1 MYYVFW
7 ILKEMQKGEK
17 KIYGEQL
24 QKKSIYNIF
33 LSHLLFIENSDVSYY
48 DFFGS
53 LRSNMV
59 KTALLAQQNL
69 FNLNAWSS
77 YQLWQQEIKLK

>member
-1 MYYVFW
+1 
-7 ILKEMQKGEK
+7 MQKGEK
-17 KIYGEQL
+17 KFMENNSKRNPFITFFFP
-24 QKKSIYNIF
+24 IF
-33 LSHLLFIENSDVSYY
+33 FLIENSDVSYY

-59 KTALLAQQNL
+59 KIALLAQQNL